1 VKKEIVILTGIVLE
15 KNKKK
20 GYMDIAVGKK
30 SNGIQILRL
39 RKSVLPF
46 VATVAVRRVSYERM
60 GI

>member
-1 VKKEIVILTGIVLE
+1 MKKEIVILTGIVLE

-46 VATVAVRRVSYERM
+46 VATV
-60 GI
+60 